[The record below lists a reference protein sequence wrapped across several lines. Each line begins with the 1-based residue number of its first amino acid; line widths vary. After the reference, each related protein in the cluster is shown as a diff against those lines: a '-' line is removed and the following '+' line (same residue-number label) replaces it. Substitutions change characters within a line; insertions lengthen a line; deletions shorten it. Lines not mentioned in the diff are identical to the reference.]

1 MQPEMPQAPAA
12 VGCLAGRCAQA
23 RHPPDLHPA
32 RSELV
37 IVGAAR
43 RAMGDQRR
51 HRSSAPG
58 QNGPEPSRRRCRR
71 KGPRKRTRSP
81 NVLHV
86 IRRWAASRRG
96 IRWTLG
102 GIAAVGLAPAAAR
115 VLFVPAGDRH
125 AHHDRSAQ
133 PGNHF
138 SGRHG
143 TPRGRL
149 LTAGA
154 GLLAT
159 GGVLFTVR
167 KFVLSRDGQVT
178 DRYAKAIEQL
188 GSEKLD
194 VRIGGICALERVAR
208 DSATD
213 HPAVMEM
220 LAAFIREHSHEQR
233 PPPGPS
239 GRARERSLRPDVQA
253 ALTVVGRRLTER
265 DIEPI
270 DLARADLTG
279 ANLGGARL
287 TGANLDGSYLT
298 GAELTK
304 AGLANAVLARAD
316 LRATK
321 LVRADLTGAN
331 LSGARLTCADLTGAN
346 LTSAD
351 LADADLTRADLTR
364 AELTGARWPIGGPVP
379 VGWKPHTGSGQL
391 IPAGTGAETA
401 QANQP
406 HG

>member
-1 MQPEMPQAPAA
+1 M
-12 VGCLAGRCAQA
+12 
-23 RHPPDLHPA
+23 
-32 RSELV
+32 
-37 IVGAAR
+37 
-43 RAMGDQRR
+43 
-51 HRSSAPG
+51 
-58 QNGPEPSRRRCRR
+58 
-71 KGPRKRTRSP
+71 K
-81 NVLHV
+81 
-86 IRRWAASRRG
+86 RWAASQRG

-115 VLFVPAGDRH
+115 VLFVPAGDRL
-125 AHHDRSAQ
+125 AHHDVSSARQ
-133 PGNHF
+133 PLL
-138 SGRHG
+138 R
-143 TPRGRL
+143 TARDAARGRL

-208 DSATD
+208 NSARD
-213 HPAVMEM
+213 RPAVMEM
-220 LAAFIREHSHEQR
+220 LAAFIREHSHEQW
-233 PPPGPS
+233 PPPGPG

-287 TGANLDGSYLT
+287 TGANLG
-298 GAELTK
+298 GA
-304 AGLANAVLARAD
+304 R
-316 LRATK
+316 
-321 LVRADLTGAN
+321 LTGAN
-331 LSGARLTCADLTGAN
+331 LGGARLTGANLTGAN
-346 LTSAD
+346 LTSADLADAD

-379 VGWKPHTGSGQL
+379 AGWKRHTGSGQL

-406 HG
+406 HR